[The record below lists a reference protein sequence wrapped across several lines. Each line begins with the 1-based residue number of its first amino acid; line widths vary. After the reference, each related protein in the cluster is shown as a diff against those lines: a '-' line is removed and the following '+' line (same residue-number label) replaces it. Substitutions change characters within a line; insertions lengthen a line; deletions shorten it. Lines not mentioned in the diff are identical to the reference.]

1 MSRDERL
8 AQKQIHQPAGRSGR
22 KVRASGGRP
31 VCPERRSAHERVA
44 ADASQMRADD
54 AAHFTALQGDL
65 TSWHDDERL
74 RRRLVGA
81 HELECKCSKD
91 NCLTSARLG
100 LRDHVDAH
108 AAYWDRTCL
117 DGRWPLE
124 SCISEAT
131 KDRVGQSHL
140 REQYCFLS

>member
-1 MSRDERL
+1 MGLD
-8 AQKQIHQPAGRSGR
+8 PGRSNGFAATPNVEFLNALQVRHRLGADCTTGR
-22 KVRASGGRP
+22 F
-31 VCPERRSAHERVA
+31 EA
-44 ADASQMRADD
+44 ADATQMRADD
-54 AAHFTALQGDL
+54 AAHFATLQGDL

-117 DGRWPLE
+117 DGRWPPLYRLP
-124 SCISEAT
+124 S
-131 KDRVGQSHL
+131 
-140 REQYCFLS
+140 